1 MANKCENC
9 GGSLIPMG
17 AGKYKCSSCKCETYI
32 EESQS
37 AGAYGYG
44 QGANVF
50 DKNMCGVI
58 EFTCKCNE
66 GWASGS
72 GILIDMCGYALTNTH
87 VVTNED
93 YLPCSEIHAK
103 IAGETVRARVIY
115 LGDDEGGLGNGIDLA
130 LVELERVPRGAMVV
144 GIDDFPRVRIGE
156 SIYVVGNS
164 LGHGTC
170 ITSGIVSDRKRMV
183 DGQMLMM
190 TDSAVNGGN
199 SGGPVFNTA
208 GNVIGLIVSGID
220 NAEGMNFAIPSDD
233 VLDFVRQV
241 TRAKKLSIR
250 I

>member
-1 MANKCENC
+1 
-9 GGSLIPMG
+9 
-17 AGKYKCSSCKCETYI
+17 
-32 EESQS
+32 
-37 AGAYGYG
+37 
-44 QGANVF
+44 
-50 DKNMCGVI
+50 
-58 EFTCKCNE
+58 
-66 GWASGS
+66 
-72 GILIDMCGYALTNTH
+72 
-87 VVTNED
+87 
-93 YLPCSEIHAK
+93 
-103 IAGETVRARVIY
+103 VIY

-130 LVELERVPRGAMVV
+130 LVELERVPRGAMVI
-144 GIDDFPRVRIGE
+144 GIDDFSRVRIGE

-241 TRAKKLSIR
+241 TSAKKLSIR

>member
-1 MANKCENC
+1 MAKRCDNC
-9 GGSLIPMG
+9 GGTLTPMG
-17 AGKYKCSSCKCETYI
+17 AGKFKCNFCKNEVYI
-32 EESQS
+32 EDAPSTNTQ
-37 AGAYGYG
+37 G

-58 EFTCKCNE
+58 EFACKCKE
-66 GWASGS
+66 GWACGS

-93 YLPCSEIHAK
+93 YLPCSEIQAK
-103 IAGETVRARVIY
+103 IAGETVKARVIY
-115 LGDDEGGLGNGIDLA
+115 LGDDRGGYGNGIDLA
-130 LVELERVPRGAMVV
+130 LVELERVPRGAMVI
-144 GIDDFPRVRIGE
+144 GIDDFSRVRIGE
-156 SIYVVGNS
+156 PIYVVGNS
-164 LGHGTC
+164 LGYGTC
-170 ITSGIVSDRKRMV
+170 ITSGIVSDRKRLV

-233 VLDFVRQV
+233 VLEFVRQV
-241 TRAKKLSIR
+241 ARAKKLSIR

>member
-1 MANKCENC
+1 MPF
-9 GGSLIPMG
+9 I
-17 AGKYKCSSCKCETYI
+17 I
-32 EESQS
+32 
-37 AGAYGYG
+37 
-44 QGANVF
+44 
-50 DKNMCGVI
+50 
-58 EFTCKCNE
+58 
-66 GWASGS
+66 W
-72 GILIDMCGYALTNTH
+72 H
-87 VVTNED
+87 
-93 YLPCSEIHAK
+93 
-103 IAGETVRARVIY
+103 
-115 LGDDEGGLGNGIDLA
+115 
-130 LVELERVPRGAMVV
+130 MVV
-144 GIDDFPRVRIGE
+144 GIDDFSRVRIGE